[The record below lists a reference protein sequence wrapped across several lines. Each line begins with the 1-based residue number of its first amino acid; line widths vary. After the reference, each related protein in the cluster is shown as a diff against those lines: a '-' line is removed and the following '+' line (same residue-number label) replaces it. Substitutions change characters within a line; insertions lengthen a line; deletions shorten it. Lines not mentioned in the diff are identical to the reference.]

1 MQVCL
6 SRYDLLVDIRRW
18 NVKDEVQDAVLE
30 LAASEISYKYGVKI
44 ITAGLIRIYRKN
56 ELKQKYISLTL
67 SCSL

>member
-6 SRYDLLVDIRRW
+6 SMYDLLVDTRRW

-30 LAASEISYKYGVKI
+30 LAANEISYKYGVKI

-56 ELKQKYISLTL
+56 ELKQKYISLTF
-67 SCSL
+67 SYSL

>member
-6 SRYDLLVDIRRW
+6 SMYDLLVDIRRW

-44 ITAGLIRIYRKN
+44 ITAGLVRIYRKN

>member
-6 SRYDLLVDIRRW
+6 SMYDLLVDIRRW

-56 ELKQKYISLTL
+56 ELKQKYISLTF
-67 SCSL
+67 SYSL

>member
-6 SRYDLLVDIRRW
+6 SMYDLLVDIRRW

-67 SCSL
+67 SYSL

>member
-6 SRYDLLVDIRRW
+6 SMYDLLVDIRRW

>member
-6 SRYDLLVDIRRW
+6 SMYDLLVDIRRW

-30 LAASEISYKYGVKI
+30 LAASEISYKYVVKI

>member
-6 SRYDLLVDIRRW
+6 SMYDLLVDIRRW

-44 ITAGLIRIYRKN
+44 IAAGLVRIYRKN

>member
-6 SRYDLLVDIRRW
+6 SMYDLLVDIRRW
-18 NVKDEVQDAVLE
+18 NVKDEVQDAVLG

-44 ITAGLIRIYRKN
+44 ITAGLVRIYRKN